1 MTTIGGCGPLDYP
14 NWRVDVRHAMP
25 IWLDM
30 RKLLPALMAAGT
42 VMAATLTI
50 YVETQHHARQLQVL
64 RVGTDATFTA
74 RSMRQTVMD
83 QAFEQPAM
91 SDFVVA
97 YSSRSKRHRG

>member
-1 MTTIGGCGPLDYP
+1 
-14 NWRVDVRHAMP
+14 
-25 IWLDM
+25 M

-74 RSMRQTVMD
+74 RSMMQTMIE
-83 QAFEQPAM
+83 QAYEQPTM
-91 SDFVVA
+91 PHFVVA
-97 YSSRSKRHRG
+97 YSSMSKRHRS